1 MFFSRILSNAFEL
14 EGFWNK
20 KSKLPTPPMLMIDR
34 ISNISKTGGKYGAGF
49 IEAEMDIDP
58 EH

>member
-1 MFFSRILSNAFEL
+1 MFFSRILSHAFEL

-20 KSKLPTPPMLMIDR
+20 KSKLPIPPMVIIDR
-34 ISNISKTGGKYGAGF
+34 ILNISKTVGKYGTGF
-49 IEAEMDIDP
+49 IEVEMGIDP

>member
-1 MFFSRILSNAFEL
+1 MLLNWKVF
-14 EGFWNK
+14 GTK
-20 KSKLPTPPMLMIDR
+20 KGKLPTPPMLMIDR
-34 ISNISKTGGKYGAGF
+34 ISNISKTGDKYGAGF

>member
-1 MFFSRILSNAFEL
+1 MLLDWKVFGTKN
-14 EGFWNK
+14 G
-20 KSKLPTPPMLMIDR
+20 KLPIPPMLMIDQ

>member
-1 MFFSRILSNAFEL
+1 MLLNWKVF
-14 EGFWNK
+14 GTK
-20 KSKLPTPPMLMIDR
+20 KGKFPTPPMLMIDS
-34 ISNISKTGGKYGAGF
+34 ISNISKTGDKYGADF